1 MRHYTKIDFIDN
13 MSEQNDMEVDNP
25 EQQEEI
31 DDDLEDEEESDSS
44 DEEQGEEKTYL
55 PGEALE
61 EGQEL
66 EIDENAYIVYH
77 QASLGPPCLSFDI
90 IPDQCKFDFP
100 LSVTAVA
107 GTQAAKV
114 TANSIIV
121 FRMSNMHSV
130 RPLGEDED
138 EDDVEE
144 PEEEKPVMKMAGI
157 KHAGTVNRVRYNLIG
172 PTPVVAAWAETG
184 VVSVWNLTSA
194 MQKLD
199 IPGKEVVREDS
210 TALQTFS
217 GHGCEGFA
225 LDWSAT
231 DTGVLA
237 SGDCSKNIHVWK
249 PGDGGVWVI
258 SDQAYTSHTSSVED
272 IRWSPNEKNVMASCS
287 CDKTI
292 KIWDV
297 RAQPSKACM
306 LTQGSAHSSDFNV
319 IDWNL
324 NDPFI
329 LSGGDDG
336 VVKVWDLRNFG
347 GLSEPVAVFK
357 HHSGA
362 ITSVEWH
369 KEDST
374 VFASSGEDHQVAL
387 WDLAL
392 ERDAEATVEDP
403 QLKDLPPQLLFIHQ
417 GLRDVKE
424 IHWHK
429 KIPGL
434 VMATSHTGFDL
445 FRTISV

>member
-1 MRHYTKIDFIDN
+1 
-13 MSEQNDMEVDNP
+13 MSDQNDMEVDTDNNENP
-25 EQQEEI
+25 DENKIDEDLDE
-31 DDDLEDEEESDSS
+31 DDDDDAEESDSS
-44 DEEQGEEKTYL
+44 DDEPGEERTYL
-55 PGEALE
+55 PGEKLE
-61 EGQEL
+61 EGEEL
-66 EIDENAYIVYH
+66 EIDENAYILYH
-77 QASLGPPCLSFDI
+77 QASLGPPCLSFDV

-130 RPLGEDED
+130 RPVGEDED
-138 EDDVEE
+138 EDDVDE
-144 PEEEKPVMKMAGI
+144 PEEEKPVMKMAGL
-157 KHAGTVNRVRYNLIG
+157 KHSGTVNRVRYNMIG
-172 PTPVVAAWAETG
+172 PTPVVAAWSETG
-184 VVSVWNLTSA
+184 TVSVWNLTNL

-199 IPGKEVVREDS
+199 IPGKEVVREES
-210 TALQTFS
+210 SPLQSFS
-217 GHGCEGFA
+217 GHGTEGFA
-225 LDWSAT
+225 LDWNPT

-237 SGDCSKNIHVWK
+237 SGDCNKNIHVWR
-249 PGDGGVWVI
+249 PGTGGTWDI
-258 SDQAYTSHTSSVED
+258 SEQAYTSHTRSVED
-272 IRWSPNEKNVMASCS
+272 IRWSPNEKNVLASCS

-297 RAQPSKACM
+297 RAEPSKACM
-306 LTQGSAHSSDFNV
+306 LTQGNAHSSDINV
-319 IDWNL
+319 IDWNP

-347 GLSEPVAVFK
+347 GLSDPVAVFK

-362 ITSVEWH
+362 VTSVEWH
-369 KEDST
+369 KDDST

-392 ERDAEATVEDP
+392 ERDAEAGADDP

-417 GLRDVKE
+417 GLKDVKE

-434 VMATSHTGFDL
+434 LMATSHTGFDV